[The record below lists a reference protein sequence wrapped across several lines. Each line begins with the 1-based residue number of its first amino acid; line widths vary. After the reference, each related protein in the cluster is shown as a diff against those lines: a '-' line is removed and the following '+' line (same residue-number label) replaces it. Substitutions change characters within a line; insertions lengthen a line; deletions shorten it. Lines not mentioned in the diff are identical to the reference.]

1 MTVYGDLVTAIEILF
16 ALILLVPFILWAYF
30 KFNKG
35 YFPREVKGEA
45 LVIVA
50 GLILPLT
57 FFHALFSGLNDWE
70 MGYSDFEVVVIPPF
84 IVAWF
89 TFVIWTTL
97 TPTALMLIG
106 IRLGLVQERI
116 SPAGARKVWDYFLVW
131 NKMLRIW
138 AELNKWGAI
147 LVFLGFTVALPI
159 YANIVDSQPTAYI
172 LFCFPLFFAILIFSQ
187 DRSKAPKSTNFSTP
201 TGFVEFAEVANR
213 MQETGFMEMVEEG
226 GGNVMGVEGI
236 VERLQEAPPQVPDN
250 EISQDDQWQRYVYA
264 KEFYWAYIFA
274 LMWPG
279 LDRFYLGDSRKGI
292 LFSVSALVLLPIIVP
307 TLVLWLVNLF
317 SVYRRTHAYNLNAME
332 QGSQAIPSE
341 GTL

>member
-1 MTVYGDLVTAIEILF
+1 MIP
-16 ALILLVPFILWAYF
+16 PFILWAYF

-70 MGYSDFEVVVIPPF
+70 MGYSDLDAVVIPPF

-89 TFVIWTTL
+89 SFVIWTTL
-97 TPTALMLIG
+97 TPSALMLIG

-116 SPAGARKVWDYFLVW
+116 GPAGARKVWDYFLVW

-201 TGFVEFAEVANR
+201 TGLVEFAEVANR

-250 EISQDDQWQRYVYA
+250 EISQDDQMQRYVLA
-264 KEFYWAYIFA
+264 KEFIWAYIFA

-292 LFSVSALVLLPIIVP
+292 LFSVSALVLLPTIVGS
-307 TLVLWLVNLF
+307 LVLWLVNLF
-317 SVYRRTHAYNLNAME
+317 SVYRRTDAYNLDAMK
-332 QGSQAIPSE
+332 QDSRTIPSE
-341 GTL
+341 GPL

>member
-16 ALILLVPFILWAYF
+16 LLILLVPFILWAYF

-35 YFPREVKGEA
+35 YFPQEVKGEA

-70 MGYSDFEVVVIPPF
+70 MGYSDLDAVVIPPF

-89 TFVIWTTL
+89 SFVIWTTL
-97 TPTALMLIG
+97 TPSALMLIG

-172 LFCFPLFFAILIFSQ
+172 LFCFPLFFVILYFSQ

-201 TGFVEFAEVANR
+201 TGLVEFAEVANR
-213 MQETGFMEMVEEG
+213 MQGTGFMEMVEEG
-226 GGNVMGVEGI
+226 GGEVIGVEGI
-236 VERLQEAPPQVPDN
+236 NQRLQDASLQAPVN
-250 EISQDDQWQRYVYA
+250 EISQDGQVQNYVYA
-264 KEFYWAYIFA
+264 RQPLKAIIFA
-274 LMWPG
+274 LLCPG
-279 LDRFYLGDSRKGI
+279 LDRFYLGDSRKGT
-292 LFSVSALVLLPIIVP
+292 LFLVSALVLLPTIIG
-307 TLVLWLVNLF
+307 TLVLWAINLAT
-317 SVYRRTHAYNLNAME
+317 VAKRTDAYNLNVMK
-332 QGSQAIPSE
+332 QGSQTVPSE
-341 GTL
+341 GPL

>member
-1 MTVYGDLVTAIEILF
+1 MTVYGDVVTAIEILF

-50 GLILPLT
+50 GLVIPLT

-70 MGYSDFEVVVIPPF
+70 MGYADLDVVVIPPF
-84 IVAWF
+84 IVAWLS
-89 TFVIWTTL
+89 FVIWTTL

-106 IRLGLVQERI
+106 IRLGLVQERMG
-116 SPAGARKVWDYFLVW
+116 PAGARKMWDYFLVW

-138 AELNKWGAI
+138 AEVNKWGAI
-147 LVFLGFTVALPI
+147 LTFLGLTVALPI

-172 LFCFPLFFAILIFSQ
+172 LFCFPLFFAILYFSQ

-201 TGFVEFAEVANR
+201 TGLVEFAEVANR

-236 VERLQEAPPQVPDN
+236 VERLQKAPPQVPDN
-250 EISQDDQWQRYVYA
+250 EISQDDQMQRYVLA
-264 KEFYWAYIFA
+264 KEFIWAYIFA
-274 LMWPG
+274 LLWPG

-292 LFSVSALVLLPIIVP
+292 LFSVSALVLLPTIVGS
-307 TLVLWLVNLF
+307 LVLWLVNLF
-317 SVYRRTHAYNLNAME
+317 SVYRRTDAYNLDAMK
-332 QGSQAIPSE
+332 QDSQTIPSE
-341 GTL
+341 GPL

>member
-1 MTVYGDLVTAIEILF
+1 MTVYGDLTYAVEVGMVLIVVGLGLSAIFTTRISQELRNELL
-16 ALILLVPFILWAYF
+16 LI
-30 KFNKG
+30 G
-35 YFPREVKGEA
+35 
-45 LVIVA
+45 A
-50 GLILPLT
+50 GLLIPLAILHT
-57 FFHALFSGLNDWE
+57 LFTGLNDWE
-70 MGYSDFEVVVIPPF
+70 MGHTDLVGAVVPPLV
-84 IVAWF
+84 VAWLSF
-89 TFVIWTTL
+89 LFWSTL
-97 TPTALMLIG
+97 TPSALMLIG

-116 SPAGARKVWDYFLVW
+116 DPTGARRMWDYFLVW
-131 NKMLRIW
+131 NKLLRIYG
-138 AELNKWGAI
+138 ELNKWGAI
-147 LVFLGFTVALPI
+147 LFFLFLFI
-159 YANIVDSQPTAYI
+159 YYPLTAPPDNPEAY
-172 LFCFPLFFAILIFSQ
+172 LLLCFPLFFVILYFSQ

-250 EISQDDQWQRYVYA
+250 EISQDDQWHRYVYA

-307 TLVLWLVNLF
+307 SLVLWLVNLF
-317 SVYRRTHAYNLNAME
+317 SVYRRTHAYNLNAMKK
-332 QGSQAIPSE
+332 GSQANPSE